1 MKEMFEMFI
10 NCSNHASTT
19 WSAAQKAAAE
29 NYGKIVDLKFPVVP
43 GDPQVD
49 LNPLVDETFDKIM
62 AYHPVAMMLA
72 GEPVVV
78 ARLLRRLQDAGV
90 TVFAAVTDRVSK
102 EVTLPDGTTTK
113 TSVFEFKGFREF

>member
-1 MKEMFEMFI
+1 MKKIFV
-10 NCSNHASTT
+10 NCSNHSSDS

-29 NYGKIVDLKFPVVP
+29 IYGEIVDIKFPAVP
-43 GDPQVD
+43 SDP
-49 LNPLVDETFDKIM
+49 LAYLKPIVDETFNKIM

-78 ARLLRRLQDAGV
+78 ARLLRRLQDEEIA
-90 TVFAAVTDRVSK
+90 VFAAVTDRVSK
-102 EVTLPDGTTTK
+102 EVTLPDGTTSK